1 MKRRIEFGCL
11 LILTILWFLLISA
24 WLFAQ
29 SSVQM
34 SKQSF
39 RIEYRPDLGVPVM
52 VDWQVSRECLGEVKR
67 EPNFKFKEDKE
78 CPKPRVKS
86 KHYNKSGYHRGHM
99 CPAADRSKDI
109 SSMKSTFIMSNVCP
123 MLPKINTGAWK
134 RTEDEERR
142 LAKNGHVVNVRA
154 CALYYPNDTL
164 WIGGGRVA
172 VPHAFIK
179 FMWTDDEAK
188 IYKQY
193 IVENK

>member
-1 MKRRIEFGCL
+1 MKRKIEFGCL
-11 LILTILWFLLISA
+11 LILTIGLLSFIGVY
-24 WLFAQ
+24 LFAQ
-29 SSVQM
+29 GRLSLNKPTYSV
-34 SKQSF
+34 
-39 RIEYRPDLGVPVM
+39 EYRPELGVPVM
-52 VDWQVSRECLGEVKR
+52 VDWQVSNEYLGEVKR

-123 MLPKINTGAWK
+123 MVPSVNTGSWRA
-134 RTEDEERR
+134 TEDEERR
-142 LAKNGHVVNVRA
+142 LARAGHLVNVRA
-154 CALYYPNDTL
+154 CALYFPDDTL

-179 FMWTDDEAK
+179 FMWTNDELHYYNYW
-188 IYKQY
+188 I
-193 IVENK
+193 IGNK